1 MKLNL
6 LSFML
11 PCLLVMM
18 STQSCDDVKL
28 NNEKEVL
35 CTMDFRS
42 VFVFVEDT
50 EGNPFLLDSIRSAFD
65 GEELIAQGI
74 DPSVYSNFPPEEPFG
89 YPVVD
94 DTWQEFFKGRTEDVE
109 FKGFRN
115 GEEVVS
121 GLVKVTADECH
132 VSSPE
137 SDQVLVAS
145 YIEPVFCTEEFRT
158 ISVFVKDNSGNPYA
172 LDSITTTWNDEVLIA
187 EKVSNEYRV
196 SEGVYFVIDDSLQKL
211 FENKTDSVLF
221 KGFKEQKEVV
231 SGMVKVGADRCH
243 VYSPEE
249 MKTFVVS
256 E

>member
-11 PCLLVMM
+11 PCLLFMM
-18 STQSCDDVKL
+18 GAQGCDDVKL
-28 NNEKEVL
+28 NNQKEVL

-50 EGNPFLLDSIRSAFD
+50 EGNPFFLDSIRSTFD
-65 GEELIAQGI
+65 GKELIAQGI
-74 DPSVYSNFPPEEPFG
+74 DFSVYFDLSTETPFG

-94 DTWQEFFKGRTEDVE
+94 DSWQELFKGRTEEVE

-137 SDQVLVAS
+137 SDQVLIAS
-145 YIEPVFCTEEFRT
+145 YIEPVACTEEFRT
-158 ISVFVKDNSGNPYA
+158 ICVYVKDKSGNPYA
-172 LDSITTTWNDEVLIA
+172 LDSLTTTWNNEVLVA
-187 EKVSNEYRV
+187 EKVSNEYAV
-196 SEGVYFVIDDSLQKL
+196 KEGVYPVINDALQKL

-221 KGFKEQKEVV
+221 KGFKDDKEVV

-249 MKTFVVS
+249 MRTLVVL